1 MKITGFYLR
10 ICNQNS
16 NGIRFD
22 CFKPCQ
28 VRVIKY
34 VTIYC
39 KSRRETL
46 KYTLYAHVY
55 PLTFVYRVTTYYYKN
70 SDFNA
75 LKISQKKKHLS
86 LKNSG
91 KCPKRKKTSE
101 QNILFVIRK
110 QQIGRSTKKKKTQTF
125 EIGILVNLC
134 KIVTVRS
141 DM

>member
-22 CFKPCQ
+22 YFKPCQ

-39 KSRRETL
+39 KSRCETL

-70 SDFNA
+70 SDVNA
-75 LKISQKKKHLS
+75 LKISQKKNIYR
-86 LKNSG
+86 LKTRESVL
-91 KCPKRKKTSE
+91 KEKKRPNKTYY
-101 QNILFVIRK
+101 L
-110 QQIGRSTKKKKTQTF
+110 
-125 EIGILVNLC
+125 
-134 KIVTVRS
+134 
-141 DM
+141 